1 MKLARWIALAAL
13 CSTLLAP
20 IAPAAS
26 ASKDT
31 TLSGNTTITG
41 PVTASGNVTIS
52 TSGGSFKWS
61 PTTSD
66 PNLPAIYL
74 ENQSGADITAYKAT
88 GVSTYYAT
96 RITTSDVIGT
106 GVSGFK
112 FYAASA
118 PAAIGSHTF
127 TEVLRLYSGAASI
140 TGNATTSGTLTIGS
154 AGTAIVAVKSTTTT
168 WNPGSLVNGASAET
182 TVSGFSGLNAGD
194 PALAS
199 LNTLTNAPWQIS
211 AHVLDGNTVHVTI
224 TNYTGS
230 TIDLPSG
237 TLRVM
242 VHQF

>member
-1 MKLARWIALAAL
+1 MKFHRLLALSSALLAFSFALLAA
-13 CSTLLAP
+13 TGR
-20 IAPAAS
+20 AAS

-41 PVTASGNVTIS
+41 PVTASGNVTVS
-52 TSGGSFKWS
+52 TSGGSLKWS

-66 PNLPAIYL
+66 SNLPAIYL

-112 FYAASA
+112 FYAATA
-118 PAAIGSHTF
+118 PTAIGSHTF
-127 TEVLRLYSGAASI
+127 VEVLRLYSGAAFV
-140 TGNATTSGTLTIGS
+140 NGTLTVGS
-154 AGTAIVAVKSTTTT
+154 AGTAIVAVKSTSTT
-168 WNPGSLVNGASAET
+168 WDPGSLANGATTET
-182 TVSGFSGLNAGD
+182 TVAGFTGLAAGD
-194 PALAS
+194 PAVAS
-199 LNTLTNAPWQIS
+199 LSTLTNAAWQIS
-211 AHVLDGNTVHVTI
+211 AHVVNSTTVHVTL
-224 TNYTGS
+224 TNATGG
-230 TIDLPSG
+230 TVDLASG